1 MFINFSDITIHD
13 RPLAISSNVP
23 CEMVCMAVSS
33 DGRYLATVAREQP
46 TLLWVWDVPLL
57 RLTAALIQRYPVK
70 CKRF

>member
-1 MFINFSDITIHD
+1 MIINFSDIKLYE
-13 RPLAISSNVP
+13 RPLTLCTNVP
-23 CEMVCMAVSS
+23 CGMVCMAASS

-46 TLLWVWDVPLL
+46 TLLWVWDVPSL